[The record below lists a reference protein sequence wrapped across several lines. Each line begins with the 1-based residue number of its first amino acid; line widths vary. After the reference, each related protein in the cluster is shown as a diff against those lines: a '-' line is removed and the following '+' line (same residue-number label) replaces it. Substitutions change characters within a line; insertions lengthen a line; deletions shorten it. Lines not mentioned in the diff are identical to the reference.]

1 MASATAAT
9 TAGAKSAPKLVPQVP
24 SLKIGPTLVPSLTI
38 CHHACW
44 LRSRKSKT
52 IPGITTLHQA
62 GFRTFSLD
70 TRLRAFAF
78 WHYDNC
84 EKNVFDNF
92 WLKIETLVS
101 RWRCDLCKTQLS
113 VGFAFL
119 KLPNY
124 TAASFCWRISVIMLE
139 FERRTKI
146 AGPEVWGLVL
156 MVPRAQNWRH

>member
-38 CHHACW
+38 CHRACW
-44 LRSRKSKT
+44 LHSRKSKT
-52 IPGITTLHQA
+52 IPGITTLHQG

-70 TRLRAFAF
+70 KGCALSHSDAMTIAK
-78 WHYDNC
+78 
-84 EKNVFDNF
+84 KNVFDNF
-92 WLKIETLVS
+92 WLKIETVVS

>member
-1 MASATAAT
+1 MASATAGT
-9 TAGAKSAPKLVPQVP
+9 TPGAKSAPKLVPQVP

-38 CHHACW
+38 CHRARW

-78 WHYDNC
+78 WYHDKC
-84 EKNVFDNF
+84 DKKSFWQFLTKNG
-92 WLKIETLVS
+92 LVS
-101 RWRCDLCKTQLS
+101 RWWCDLCKTQLP

-119 KLPNY
+119 KQPYY
-124 TAASFCWRISVIMLE
+124 TAASFCCRISVIMLE
-139 FERRTKI
+139 FQRRTQI
-146 AGPEVWGLVL
+146 AGLEVWGLVL